1 MEEKNI
7 LKQNLTDVISERFA
21 RYAKYIIQDRALPD
35 ARDGLKPVQ
44 RRILYAM
51 WEDGNTFEKQYRKSV
66 KSVGLVI
73 GNYHPHGESSVYDAM
88 VRMSQSWKTRIPLID
103 MHGNN
108 GSMDDDPAAAMR
120 YTEARLSK
128 LSSYLLSDIEKDTV
142 LFSYN
147 FDDTTTEPT
156 VLPSRIPNLLINGI
170 SGIAAG
176 YATNIPPHN
185 LNEVIEAAMYRV
197 QNPKCSLDELM
208 QFVKGPD
215 FPTGAI
221 IQGLDGIK
229 EAFETGKGRIVVRSK
244 VEFEKGKTINQLII
258 TQIPYEVVK
267 SKLVQRIDE
276 IRVAKTIDGMLDVRD
291 ESDRN
296 GLKIVIDLKKE
307 VDHELVLQYLYKHS
321 DLQVYYNYNI
331 VAIVDKAPKQIG
343 LKEMLDS
350 FIAHRKE
357 VVYRSCSFDLKNAQ
371 NRMHIVMGLMKAV
384 DVLDEIIAIIR
395 SSKDKADSKKRL
407 IEYFDFSD
415 LQAEAIVTLRLYRLS
430 NTDITKLEKEMD
442 ELENTIISLT
452 EILENES
459 RLNKEVISQLK
470 EVNKEF
476 EVKRLSVIENQV
488 QEINISKEQLIT
500 KEQIMTTL
508 SEDGYVKKVSLRSFA
523 ASDSKAV
530 VKEGDRL
537 VLSKEVHTLQ
547 KIIFFTK
554 QGTYGYYNVYDLPDL
569 KWKEI
574 GNHMNTLIKM
584 DSTEKINNAYV
595 INQFNTY
602 GYFVSITK
610 KGMIKK
616 TKISDFEVSRNNKT
630 LTAISIS
637 EEDEVIKTL
646 VAYDDSEI
654 IIASKKGY
662 VTRYP
667 VDLITT
673 VSCKSKGIKAM
684 KIEEDEIVD
693 AQIIMHDKNQIVFF
707 NQKMQS
713 KRMKLSEI
721 NITGRY
727 VKGEMVFKPV
737 KFSNI
742 NLQQM
747 ILGNIDDS
755 VLLDNFDEILI
766 KDIPIM
772 NKQSGFSNQLSIDSK
787 LKIFEEYSEIPL
799 LSIPAELIRSE
810 EMEYEIQGLEI

>member
-51 WEDGNTFEKQYRKSV
+51 WEDGNTFDKQYRKSV

-73 GNYHPHGESSVYDAM
+73 GNYHPHGEISVYDAM
-88 VRMSQSWKTRIPLID
+88 VRMSQNWKTTTPLID

-120 YTEARLSK
+120 YTEARLSR
-128 LSSYLLSDIEKDTV
+128 LSSYLLKDIEKDTV
-142 LFSYN
+142 LFAYN

-185 LNEVIEAAMYRV
+185 LNEVVNAAIYRI
-197 QNPKCSLDELM
+197 QHPKCSLDELM
-208 QFVKGPD
+208 EFVKGPD

-221 IQGLDGIK
+221 IQGIDGIRD
-229 EAFETGKGRIVVRSK
+229 AFETGKGRIVVRSK
-244 VEFEKGKTINQLII
+244 VEFEKGKSINQLII
-258 TQIPYEVVK
+258 SEIPYEVIK

-307 VDHELVLQYLYKHS
+307 VDHELILQYLYKHS
-321 DLQVYYNYNI
+321 DLQVYYNYNV

-343 LKEMLDS
+343 LCEMLDA
-350 FIAHRKE
+350 FIEHRKE
-357 VVYRSCSFDLKNAQ
+357 VVYRSCAFDLKNAQ
-371 NRMHIVMGLMKAV
+371 DRMHIVMGLIKAV

-407 IEYFDFSD
+407 MDYFDFSD

-442 ELENTIISLT
+442 ELENTIIYLT
-452 EILENES
+452 EILENPV
-459 RLNKEVISQLK
+459 RLNKEVVSQLK

-476 EVKRLSVIENQV
+476 VVGRRSVVEEQV
-488 QEINISKEQLIT
+488 QEINITKEQLIA
-500 KEQIMTTL
+500 KEQVMTTL
-508 SEDGYVKKVSLRSFA
+508 SEDGYAKKVSLRSYG
-523 ASDSKAV
+523 ASDSKAS

-537 VLSKEVHTLQ
+537 IICKEVHTLQ
-547 KIIFFTK
+547 KVIFFTK
-554 QGTYGYYNVYDLPDL
+554 QGTYGYYNIYDLPDL

-574 GNHMNTLIKM
+574 GNHINTLIKM
-584 DSTEKINNAYV
+584 DASEKINNAYV
-595 INQFNTY
+595 VNQFNTY

-630 LTAISIS
+630 LTAMSIS
-637 EEDEVIKTL
+637 NEDEVVKTL

-654 IIASKKGY
+654 ILASKKGY
-662 VTRYP
+662 ITRYP

-693 AQIIMHDKNQIVFF
+693 AQIIHHDKNQIIFF
-707 NQKMQS
+707 NHRMQS

-721 NITGRY
+721 SITGRY

-737 KFSNI
+737 KSSPI
-742 NLQQM
+742 YLKQV
-747 ILGNIDDS
+747 ILGNIDDT
-755 VLLDNFDEILI
+755 LFLDNDDEILL

-772 NKQSGFSNQLSIDSK
+772 NKQSGFSSHLSIDSNYR
-787 LKIFEEYSEIPL
+787 ICESYDEIPVL
-799 LSIPAELIRSE
+799 AIPEMIRSE